1 MARYT
6 KDGHTVETSSPR
18 EAAALKARGYI
29 AETAQPAKYAA
40 PRQRTQSP
48 PPSAPS
54 AGDTSSGD
62 EGEK

>member
-29 AETAQPAKYAA
+29 VETAQPAKYAA
-40 PRQRTQSP
+40 PRQRTQSSP
-48 PPSAPS
+48 PAPS